1 MGIKGSKGSKMAPD
15 SASLAAVIEEKLAS
29 VDGFKT
35 KKIFGGFGLFHDDKM
50 FGLIDSKGGLYV
62 KGDKTKREE
71 FLAAGSVQHSRM
83 PYFSLSA
90 ETVDNF
96 DELHARVQEA
106 ITLSKD

>member
-1 MGIKGSKGSKMAPD
+1 MGIKGSKMTGD

-35 KKIFGGFGLFHDDKM
+35 KKMFGGFGLFHDEKM
-50 FGLIDSKGGLYV
+50 FGLIDSKGGLYM
-62 KGDKTKREE
+62 KGDKTKKDE
-71 FLAAGSVQHSRM
+71 FLAVGSVQHSRM

-90 ETVDNF
+90 EVVDNF